1 MQVTATAGAFSDHL
15 EGVTLIRAGI
25 GAFAPEQGSV
35 QPVRHR
41 FGYGAHEQNMVCGI
55 DGTDKFA
62 VHGQKR
68 IGKSGA
74 S

>member
-1 MQVTATAGAFSDHL
+1 MAAAGAFSDHL
-15 EGVTLIRAGI
+15 ERVTLIRAGI
-25 GAFAPEQGSV
+25 GAFAPEQGFA
-35 QPVRHR
+35 QPIRHC
-41 FGYGAHEQNMVCGI
+41 FGYGAHKQNMVCGI
-55 DGTDKFA
+55 DGTDKLA